1 MNPWPI
7 WQLEG
12 RGGTYRLPACVP
24 SLPLSKYCTTLQ
36 ALRPGHHNTRP
47 AYPPGGLRRPT
58 LLATCCP
65 SPYLCL
71 LEEERP
77 ATSPVIP
84 TQDYPRAHK
93 DPKEATKIYGSL

>member
-1 MNPWPI
+1 MPT
-7 WQLEG
+7 LALL
-12 RGGTYRLPACVP
+12 TYCITIP
-24 SLPLSKYCTTLQ
+24 

-47 AYPPGGLRRPT
+47 AHFPGGLRGPS

-71 LEEERP
+71 LEEDRP
-77 ATSPVIP
+77 ATTPVIP

-93 DPKEATKIYGSL
+93 DSKEATKIYGSL